1 MTCFYCKGNIESS
14 TTTYMTDYQGCY
26 IIIKNVP
33 CEKCSQCGEEYLN
46 GETLERIEEI
56 MNYEQLL
63 TAADQEG
70 LLVKE
75 QPLTEHDGLI
85 RGSRIAIR
93 KDIET
98 QAEKSCV
105 LAEEIGHYRTSS
117 GNILDQNKVES
128 RKQEYRAR
136 LYGYNL
142 KIGLA
147 GLIRAYEA
155 GCGNL

>member
-1 MTCFYCKGNIESS
+1 
-14 TTTYMTDYQGCY
+14 
-26 IIIKNVP
+26 
-33 CEKCSQCGEEYLN
+33 
-46 GETLERIEEI
+46 

-70 LLVKE
+70 LCVKE
-75 QPLTEHDGLI
+75 QPLTGHDGLI

-98 QAEKSCV
+98 QVEKSCV

-117 GNILDQNKVES
+117 GNILDQNKAES

-155 GCGNL
+155 RCRNRYEMAEYLDVTEEYLEEAIDCYKAKYGLYVSIDNYLIYFEPFVVIKIISTE

>member
-1 MTCFYCKGNIESS
+1 
-14 TTTYMTDYQGCY
+14 
-26 IIIKNVP
+26 
-33 CEKCSQCGEEYLN
+33 
-46 GETLERIEEI
+46 

-85 RGSRIAIR
+85 RGRRVALRPKIA
-93 KDIET
+93 T
-98 QAEKSCV
+98 QKEKSCV
-105 LAEEIGHYRTSS
+105 LAEELGHYYTSS
-117 GNILDQNKVES
+117 GDILDQSKVEN

-142 KIGLA
+142 KIGLT
-147 GLIRAYEA
+147 GLIRAYES
-155 GCGNL
+155 GCRNLYEMAEYLDATEEYLMEAIDCYKSKYGLYASIDNYLIYFQPFAVIKIIATE